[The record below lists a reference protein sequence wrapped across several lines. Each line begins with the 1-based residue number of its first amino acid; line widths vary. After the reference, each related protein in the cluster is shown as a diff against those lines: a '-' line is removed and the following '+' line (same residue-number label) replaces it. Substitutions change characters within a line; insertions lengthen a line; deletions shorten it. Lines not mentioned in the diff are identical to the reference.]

1 MTAAS
6 DRIGSRVA
14 CLDTRNLLASLI
26 ATNGYHCDVWRS
38 SGVVVRDHRRE
49 SLDMVIKVHL
59 RHCSE
64 AEARIYRNQYR
75 RIKAELEEI
84 VPKAAFVVTEV
95 DGFASVVVVAEAV
108 NRWFNIANPANE
120 DETIPLLAQL
130 PRTRDQLARFLAAA
144 RRWEEREDRIIDL
157 YGLDNLVLD
166 VNREIRYLDSFEV
179 FFNRDLLT
187 LLDQPDEEL
196 RDRIDLS
203 LRRLDYLEYVLA
215 ESSRGRV
222 V

>member
-1 MTAAS
+1 MTAAN
-6 DRIGSRVA
+6 DRIGSRVS

-38 SGVVVRDHRRE
+38 SGVVVREDRRE

-59 RHCSE
+59 RPCSE

-75 RIKAELEEI
+75 RIKAELAEI
-84 VPKAAFVVTEV
+84 VPSAGFVVTEV

-120 DETIPLLAQL
+120 DETIPLLAQM
-130 PRTRDQLARFLAAA
+130 PRARDQLARFLAAA
-144 RRWEEREDRIIDL
+144 HRWEEREDRVIDL

-187 LLDQPDEEL
+187 LLDQPDPEL

-203 LRRLDYLEYVLA
+203 LRRRDYLDHVLDQA
-215 ESSRGRV
+215 RRISAA
-222 V
+222 

>member
-1 MTAAS
+1 MTAAN

-38 SGVVVRDHRRE
+38 SGVVVRDGRRE

-59 RHCSE
+59 RPCSE

-75 RIKAELEEI
+75 RIKSELEEI
-84 VPKAAFVVTEV
+84 VPSAGFVVTEV

-120 DETIPLLAQL
+120 DETIPLLARL
-130 PRTRDQLARFLAAA
+130 PRARDQLARFLAAA
-144 RRWEEREDRIIDL
+144 RRWEEREDRVIDL

-187 LLDQPDEEL
+187 LLDQPDPEL

-203 LRRLDYLEYVLA
+203 LRRLEYLGYVLA
-215 ESSRGRV
+215 ETRRISAA
-222 V
+222 